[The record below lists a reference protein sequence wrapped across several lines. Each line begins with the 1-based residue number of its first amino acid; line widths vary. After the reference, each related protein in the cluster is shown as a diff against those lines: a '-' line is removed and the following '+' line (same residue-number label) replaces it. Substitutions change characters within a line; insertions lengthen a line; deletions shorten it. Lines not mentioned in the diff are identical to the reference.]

1 MRMEWHWV
9 GLRVW
14 MTRTMR
20 PSGDS
25 ALRGPCSGILLSTV
39 VIREAAVDAGGST
52 LGTFL
57 VNTGAT
63 GPRRWAACKKVPCR
77 DAP

>member
-1 MRMEWHWV
+1 
-9 GLRVW
+9 
-14 MTRTMR
+14 MR

-25 ALRGPCSGILLSTV
+25 ALREPSSGILLRNV

-63 GPRRWAACKKVPCR
+63 GPRRWDACVKAPCR
-77 DAP
+77 DAL